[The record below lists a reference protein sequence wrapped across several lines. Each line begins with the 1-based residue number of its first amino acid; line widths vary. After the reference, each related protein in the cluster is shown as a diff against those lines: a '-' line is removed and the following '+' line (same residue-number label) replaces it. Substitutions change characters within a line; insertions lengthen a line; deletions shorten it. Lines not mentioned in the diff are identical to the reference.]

1 MTPIPH
7 RVEPGRTPAGR
18 VRRVRRRI
26 TLPQDFTLFI
36 LMQEKNIDIWKKKLD
51 WLADKGGMA
60 LVNTHSDYMI
70 FNDNKPKIEEYPAKY
85 YEEFFKYVKKK

>member
-1 MTPIPH
+1 
-7 RVEPGRTPAGR
+7 
-18 VRRVRRRI
+18 
-26 TLPQDFTLFI
+26 
-36 LMQEKNIDIWKKKLD
+36 MQEKNIDIWKKKLD

-85 YEEFFKYVKKK
+85 YEEFFKYVKKKYGGQYWHALANEVAGFWLSKGNYKVAESRFGSH